1 MKYALLDEIFSS
13 ITHGLGFLA
22 TVAGLILFLFLQLP
36 TSDIWRIVG
45 FSIFIGT
52 LLCMYLFSTLFHS
65 LIFTKAKRIFAIFD
79 HSSIFLLIGGTYSY
93 FLLTTMRGF
102 TGWILLS
109 TIWVLCIGGILFKIF
124 FTDRLKFI
132 TVTLY
137 LLLGWCILFFIK
149 PFLHAVSLQTF
160 LFLLLGGLFY
170 SVGTIFYSSK
180 KIPFAHSI
188 WHLFVVLATA
198 FHFWAI
204 YLL

>member
-1 MKYALLDEIFSS
+1 MRYFFLDEIFSS

-22 TVAGLILFLFLQLP
+22 AVAGLFLFLFLQLH

-65 LIFTKAKRIFAIFD
+65 LIFTKAKRVFVVLD

-93 FLLTTMRGF
+93 FLLTTMRGL
-102 TGWILLS
+102 TGWILLPL
-109 TIWVLCIGGILFKIF
+109 IWTLCIGGILFKIF
-124 FTDRLKFI
+124 FTERLKLI
-132 TVTLY
+132 TVALY

-149 PFLHAVSLQTF
+149 PFLHVVSLQTF
-160 LFLLLGGLFY
+160 LFLLLGGLLY
-170 SVGTIFYSSK
+170 SVGTIFYASK
-180 KIPFAHSI
+180 KIPFAHTI
-188 WHLFVVLATA
+188 WHLFVVLATVC
-198 FHFWAI
+198 HFWAI